1 MHSLAPLSRHSGAN
15 YGWYTLFS
23 IAMGCTAT
31 VVEPIPAYQS
41 LLRFGLSLN
50 PGFQRRAK
58 LYSNVVYPHP
68 GVYNVSLPLAA
79 GGGAGDASM
88 AHGRGTQRD
97 AEGADGSGG
106 RRVPPSRRVRRGMA
120 GMQGAHG
127 VLKKAVGQPHTS
139 VAAHAISI
147 DEISAHDSS
156 LCALKIDVEGYEP
169 QALQSAAKLLARAA
183 PVPVLQLELN
193 KFHNDSDAH
202 REQMCATEKTLMRL
216 EALGYRFREVPSF
229 ALDRP
234 LNISSPGYKK
244 QLAQEQRHLS
254 RAAKQAMTWRSIV
267 QPGAPSWEAEA
278 IFPVL
283 PQFPSVDVRSG
294 VAMRGHPEE
303 RAIVLAYR
311 EFRSYS
317 TNLVGVYDSRLRK
330 PGAAEAP
337 WPAMGCG
344 GVPGD

>member
-1 MHSLAPLSRHSGAN
+1 
-15 YGWYTLFS
+15 
-23 IAMGCTAT
+23 MGCVAT

-50 PGFQRRAK
+50 PGFQQRAK

-68 GVYNVSLPLAA
+68 GVYNVSLPLVASV
-79 GGGAGDASM
+79 GMGDAS
-88 AHGRGTQRD
+88 ATHSGGDKGD
-97 AEGADGSGG
+97 AEGNVEGDNGKGA
-106 RRVPPSRRVRRGMA
+106 RREQPSRRVRRGMA
-120 GMQGAHG
+120 GMQGSHG

-147 DEISAHDSS
+147 DEIAAHDSR

-169 QALQSAAKLLARAA
+169 QALQSAAKLLAGEM
-183 PVPVLQLELN
+183 PVPVLQIELN
-193 KFHNDSDAH
+193 KFNNDSEAH
-202 REQMCATEKTLMRL
+202 REQMCAAEKTLMRL

-234 LNISSPGYKK
+234 LNISSAGYKK

-267 QPGAPSWEAEA
+267 HPGAPSWEAEP

-283 PQFPSVDVRSG
+283 PQFPSIDVRSG

-317 TNLVGVYDSRLRK
+317 TNLIGVYDSRLRK